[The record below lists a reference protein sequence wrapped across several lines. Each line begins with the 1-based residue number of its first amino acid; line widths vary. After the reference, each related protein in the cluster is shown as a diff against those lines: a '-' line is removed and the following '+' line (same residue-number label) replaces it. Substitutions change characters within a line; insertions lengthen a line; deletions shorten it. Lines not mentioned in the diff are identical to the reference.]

1 MPDMIDDYFGSW
13 SIDPGL
19 AALARRDVPHWIDN
33 EMILEGEGIALVE
46 PHTGNVLAKTFEAG
60 PTLVSQAIASAKTA
74 LAGEWSQLRPLDRQA
89 LILKLA
95 DLVEENAEE
104 LAFLESV
111 NVGKPLAQAREIDVA
126 ASVDVLRHF
135 AGFCTR
141 IEGRTGPL
149 SAYGPGHTGMT
160 IKQPVGVV
168 AAISPWNFPLQTL
181 VWKCAAAFAAG
192 CVVVA
197 KPSEMTPT
205 TSFIFAELAAKA
217 GFPAGVLN
225 IVNGTGA
232 ITGAALIGDPRVDKI
247 TFTGSTATGVLVG
260 QTAVPNMARVTL
272 ELGGKSAAI
281 VAEDA
286 DLDVAVDGVL
296 NGIFFNSGQVCDATS
311 RVVVDE
317 AIHDQFMDRLITAA
331 EALNVGAGL
340 DPETFMS
347 PLVSHQHREKVFS
360 YIQAARDDGLLLPV
374 DRGGDSVDETF
385 TGPVI
390 VQDCPQ
396 NHPIWREE
404 IFGPV
409 LAVRKAKGLAALLE
423 LANDTDYGLGASIYS
438 RNMAT
443 ILAASKHVKAGTI
456 YVNGHGF
463 LDPAYPFG
471 GLGMSGVGKDLGA
484 EQIDSYLETKS
495 ILFSEQPI

>member
-1 MPDMIDDYFGSW
+1 MPNKIDDYFGSW
-13 SIDPGL
+13 NIDHDL
-19 AALARRDVPHWIDN
+19 RALAQRDVPHWIGNQKVLDGS
-33 EMILEGEGIALVE
+33 EIPLVE
-46 PHTGNVLAKTFEAG
+46 PHTGEVVANTFEAG
-60 PTLVSQAIASAKTA
+60 ADLVSKAIASAENA
-74 LAGEWSQLRPLDRQA
+74 LAGEWSQLRPLDCQS
-89 LILKLA
+89 LMLKLA
-95 DLVEENAEE
+95 DLIEEHSEQ

-111 NVGKPLAQAREIDVA
+111 NVGKPIAQAREIDVA

-160 IKQPVGVV
+160 VKQPVGVV
-168 AAISPWNFPLQTL
+168 AVISPWNFPLQTL

-197 KPSEMTPT
+197 KPSEMTPA
-205 TSFIFAELAAKA
+205 SSYIFAELAAKA

-232 ITGAALIGDPRVDKI
+232 ITGAALTGDPRIDKI

-281 VAEDA
+281 VAADA

-317 AIHDQFMDRLITAA
+317 AIHDAFMDRLITAA
-331 EALNVGAGL
+331 QDLNVGAGL

-347 PLVSHQHREKVFS
+347 PLVSQQHRKKVFS
-360 YIQAARDDGLLLPV
+360 YIQAARDDGLSLVV

-396 NHPIWREE
+396 DHPIWREE

-409 LAVRKAKGLAALLE
+409 LAVCKAKGLAALLE
-423 LANDTDYGLGASIYS
+423 LANDTEYGLGASIYS

-443 ILAASKHVKAGTI
+443 ILAASKQVKAGTI

-484 EQIDSYLETKS
+484 EQVESYLETKS
-495 ILFSEQPI
+495 LLFSEQSI